1 LLDSQTALDE
11 NAPIMENASLLEML
25 NDNGYDAS
33 EENLELLK
41 EMIDL
46 NKVLFF

>member
-1 LLDSQTALDE
+1 
-11 NAPIMENASLLEML
+11 ML